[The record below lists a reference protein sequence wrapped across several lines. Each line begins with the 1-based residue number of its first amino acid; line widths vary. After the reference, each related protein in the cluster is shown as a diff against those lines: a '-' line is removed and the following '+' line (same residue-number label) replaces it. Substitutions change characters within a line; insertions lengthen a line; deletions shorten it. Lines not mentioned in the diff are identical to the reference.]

1 METENHEFRDNLII
15 TPSGLVGSLRTK
27 KDSIDDT
34 EVLFGYKDQEED
46 KVILNKLF
54 YIFNIIILIFIE
66 RGN

>member
-46 KVILNKLF
+46 KIILNKLF
-54 YIFNIIILIFIE
+54 IYI
-66 RGN
+66 